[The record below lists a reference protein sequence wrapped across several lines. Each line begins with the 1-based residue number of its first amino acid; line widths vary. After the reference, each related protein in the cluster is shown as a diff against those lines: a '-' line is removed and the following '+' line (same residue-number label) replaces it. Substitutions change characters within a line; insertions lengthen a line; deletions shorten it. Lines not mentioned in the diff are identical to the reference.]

1 MRIVNG
7 RYECA
12 YCGAQ
17 LDIPLIA
24 EPRVMIS
31 AASGKPNV
39 RTLTLDGNEIHS
51 CEIGE
56 IGEVARKGEASTF

>member
-39 RTLTLDGNEIHS
+39 RKLMIDGKVIHT
-51 CEIGE
+51 CVIADA
-56 IGEVARKGEASTF
+56 ARKGDRSTF